1 MGFLPLSL
9 LLPFIGAATQLAC
22 HVRSPIG
29 SCTYD
34 ADERSPL
41 SQSETPLSRFSQF
54 ETEASGLPVCGNDLN
69 WQRLVHRSCFRETVQ
84 QPKRRFKCRPEES
97 FAMDAIGNPQIYSRE
112 YTRLVARAWDR
123 MIAAYPIGPTEVRDL
138 VLDSWRR
145 CQAFGVNPGQRAAEI
160 PGTALD
166 GYDHRQLRMAVQA
179 SLPPIATY
187 LSETRSVLIA
197 SDASGILLAVEGDHT
212 LTERL
217 ACNHAVPGAAWH
229 EHQIGT
235 NAVGTALALC
245 RPVQIHGQE
254 HFCEAGK
261 PWSCTAAPIHD
272 PADGSVL
279 GVIDVTGPA
288 STALTHAGAFVMAMA
303 ERIHAM
309 LTQYELLARVR
320 LFELYADNKP
330 HSGEVVL
337 LDRRGRVVKATP
349 GARIEDASLQPG
361 QQLPGIN
368 ADRLASGEF
377 PQLPDTIRREWLTPL
392 ADMGECVGAILRLPS
407 PRAGQP
413 ASTALAPSLQA
424 IFDTSPSLGRLL
436 ALAQRYAAARTPLL
450 LQGETGAGK
459 DLLAVAIHRA
469 SPDPDSPFVA
479 VNCAALPRELI
490 ASELF
495 GYVDGAF
502 TGARRGGARGR
513 FEQAHNGTLFLDEI
527 GDMPLD
533 LQPYLLRAVEEQQ
546 ISRLGDSMMRSVDVR
561 VIAATNRPLAL
572 EVAAG
577 RFRADLF
584 YRLNGA
590 VVSLPPLRERLEDLP
605 WLVPALLR
613 QIAPD
618 VTADCDMVDSI
629 LARLRAHD
637 WPGNVR
643 ELRSVL
649 ARMVLLSPDGRLD
662 PAMLALDGPGSAPK
676 GKLHSQEKIMI
687 LAAMTATHGS
697 VRQAAQALGISRAT
711 LYRRLTAYRQDE
723 RDSAG
728 TAQR

>member
-1 MGFLPLSL
+1 
-9 LLPFIGAATQLAC
+9 
-22 HVRSPIG
+22 
-29 SCTYD
+29 
-34 ADERSPL
+34 
-41 SQSETPLSRFSQF
+41 
-54 ETEASGLPVCGNDLN
+54 
-69 WQRLVHRSCFRETVQ
+69 
-84 QPKRRFKCRPEES
+84 
-97 FAMDAIGNPQIYSRE
+97 MDAIGNPQIYSRE

-123 MIAAYPIGPTEVRDL
+123 LIAAYPVGPTEVRDL

-166 GYDHRQLRMAVQA
+166 GYNHRQLRMAVQA
-179 SLPPIATY
+179 ALPPIAAY
-187 LSETRSVLIA
+187 LSETGSVLIA
-197 SDASGILLAVEGDHT
+197 SDASGILLAVEGDRA

-245 RPVQIHGQE
+245 QPVQIHGQE

-288 STALTHAGAFVMAMA
+288 SAALTHAGPFVMAMA
-303 ERIHAM
+303 ERIRAL

-320 LFELYADNKP
+320 LFELYADHKP
-330 HSGEVVL
+330 HTGEVVL
-337 LDRRGRVVKATP
+337 LDRHGRVVKATS
-349 GARIEDASLQPG
+349 GARVDDAPLQPG
-361 QQLPGIN
+361 QPLPGIN
-368 ADRLASGEF
+368 AERLASGLF
-377 PQLPDTIRREWLTPL
+377 AQLPETIRREWLTPL
-392 ADMGECVGAILRLPS
+392 ADNGESVGAILRLPS
-407 PRAGQP
+407 RPAGKP
-413 ASTALAPSLQA
+413 ALAPSLEA
-424 IFDTSPSLGRLL
+424 IFHSSPSLGRLL
-436 ALAQRYAAARTPLL
+436 ALAQRYAASRTPLL
-450 LQGETGAGK
+450 VQGETGTGK

-469 SPDPDSPFVA
+469 GPDPDTPFVA

-513 FEQAHNGTLFLDEI
+513 FEQANTGTLFLDEI

-533 LQPYLLRAVEEQQ
+533 LQPYLLRAVEERQ
-546 ISRLGDSMMRSVDVR
+546 ISRLGDSAVRSVDVR

-605 WLVPALLR
+605 WLIPALLR

-618 VTADCDMVDSI
+618 VAVDVDMDDFI

-649 ARMVLLSPDGRLD
+649 ARMVTLSPDGRLD
-662 PAMLALDGPGSAPK
+662 PALLALDGPGTAPE
-676 GKLHSQEKIMI
+676 GKLHSQEKTMI
-687 LAAMTATHGS
+687 LAAMTAAHGS
-697 VRQAAQALGISRAT
+697 VRQAAHALGISRAT

-723 RDSAG
+723 RDIAG
-728 TAQR
+728 AARDNTMSRKVS

>member
-1 MGFLPLSL
+1 MLPCG
-9 LLPFIGAATQLAC
+9 GAGTQLVC
-22 HVRSPIG
+22 HVHFRFG
-29 SCTYD
+29 FGAYH
-34 ADERSPL
+34 ADERSLL
-41 SQSETPLSRFSQF
+41 SQPETPLSRLSQF
-54 ETEASGLPVCGNDLN
+54 ETEASGLPASGGDLN
-69 WQRLVHRSCFRETVQ
+69 WRRLAYHSCFRETVQ
-84 QPKRRFKCRPEES
+84 QPKRQFKRRPEES

-123 MIAAYPIGPTEVRDL
+123 LIAAYPIGPTEVRDL

-145 CQAFGVNPGQRAAEI
+145 CQAFGVDPGQRAAEI

-166 GYDHRQLRMAVQA
+166 GYDHRQLRLAVQA
-179 SLPPIATY
+179 ALPPIAAY

-197 SDASGILLAVEGDHT
+197 SDASGILLAVEGDRV

-272 PADGSVL
+272 PTGGTVL

-288 STALTHAGAFVMAMA
+288 SAALTHAGAFVMAMA
-303 ERIHAM
+303 ERIRAL
-309 LTQYELLARVR
+309 LTQYELLARAR
-320 LFELYADNKP
+320 LFELYADHRP
-330 HSGEVVL
+330 YSGEVVL

-349 GARIEDASLQPG
+349 GARLEKTALRPG
-361 QQLPGIN
+361 RQLPGVN
-368 ADRLASGEF
+368 ADRLASGLF
-377 PQLPDTIRREWLTPL
+377 PHLPETIRRDWLTPL
-392 ADMGECVGAILRLPS
+392 VDMGECVGAILRLPS
-407 PRAGQP
+407 RASLKPTP
-413 ASTALAPSLQA
+413 AALAPSLEA
-424 IFDTSPSLGRLL
+424 ILDTSPSLGQLL
-436 ALAQRYAAARTPLL
+436 TLAQRYAPSRTPLL
-450 LQGETGAGK
+450 LQGETGTGK

-469 SPDPDSPFVA
+469 GPDPDTPFVA

-502 TGARRGGARGR
+502 TGARRGGACGR
-513 FEQAHNGTLFLDEI
+513 FEQAHTGTLFLDEV

-546 ISRLGDSMMRSVDVR
+546 ISRLGDPALRSVNVR
-561 VIAATNRPLAL
+561 VIAASNRPLAL

-577 RFRADLF
+577 RFRVDLF

-618 VTADCDMVDSI
+618 RAVDVDVVDSI

-649 ARMVLLSPDGRLD
+649 ARMVTLSPDGWLD
-662 PAMLALDGPGSAPK
+662 PASLALDGPGTAPE
-676 GKLHSQEKIMI
+676 GKLRSQERTMI
-687 LAAMTATHGS
+687 LAAMTDAQGS

-723 RDSAG
+723 QNIAG
-728 TAQR
+728 AAP

>member
-1 MGFLPLSL
+1 
-9 LLPFIGAATQLAC
+9 
-22 HVRSPIG
+22 
-29 SCTYD
+29 
-34 ADERSPL
+34 
-41 SQSETPLSRFSQF
+41 
-54 ETEASGLPVCGNDLN
+54 
-69 WQRLVHRSCFRETVQ
+69 
-84 QPKRRFKCRPEES
+84 
-97 FAMDAIGNPQIYSRE
+97 MDAIGNPQIYSRE

-123 MIAAYPIGPTEVRDL
+123 LIAAYPIGPTEVREL

-145 CQAFGVNPGQRAAEI
+145 CQAFGVNPERRAAEI

-166 GYDHRQLRMAVQA
+166 GYDHRQLRMAAQA
-179 SLPPIATY
+179 ALPPIAAY
-187 LSETRSVLIA
+187 LCETRSVLIA
-197 SDASGILLAVEGDHT
+197 SDASGVLLAVEGDRV

-272 PADGSVL
+272 PTDGSVL

-288 STALTHAGAFVMAMA
+288 SAALTHAGAFVIAMA
-303 ERIHAM
+303 ERIHAL
-309 LTQYELLARVR
+309 LTQYELRARAR
-320 LFELYADNKP
+320 LFELYADHKP

-337 LDRRGRVVKATP
+337 LDRRGRVVKATA

-361 QQLPGIN
+361 QQLPGID
-368 ADRLASGEF
+368 ADDLASGWF
-377 PQLPDTIRREWLTPL
+377 PHLPETIPGEWLTPL

-407 PRAGQP
+407 RP
-413 ASTALAPSLQA
+413 ARKPAPAALAPSLQA
-424 IFDTSPSLGRLL
+424 IFDTSPSLGPLL

-450 LQGETGAGK
+450 LQGETGTGK
-459 DLLAVAIHRA
+459 DLLAAAIHRA
-469 SPDPDSPFVA
+469 GPDPGSPFVV

-490 ASELF
+490 ATELF
-495 GYVDGAF
+495 GYVEGAF

-513 FEQAHNGTLFLDEI
+513 FEQAHSGTLFLDEV

-546 ISRLGDSMMRSVDVR
+546 ISRLGDSVMRSVDVR
-561 VIAATNRPLAL
+561 VIAATNRPLAH
-572 EVAAG
+572 EAAAG
-577 RFRADLF
+577 RFRTDLF
-584 YRLNGA
+584 YRLNCA

-618 VTADCDMVDSI
+618 LAIDFDTNDTI
-629 LARLRAHD
+629 LARLRAHG

-643 ELRSVL
+643 ELRSML
-649 ARMVLLSPDGRLD
+649 ARMVTLSPDGRLD
-662 PAMLALDGPGSAPK
+662 PALLALDGQGTAPA
-676 GKLHSQEKIMI
+676 GKLQSQEKTMI
-687 LAAMTATHGS
+687 LTAMTAAHGS
-697 VRQAAQALGISRAT
+697 VKEAAQALGISRAT
-711 LYRRLTAYRQDE
+711 LYRRLIAYRQ
-723 RDSAG
+723 G
-728 TAQR
+728 AQHSTGVASK

>member
-1 MGFLPLSL
+1 
-9 LLPFIGAATQLAC
+9 
-22 HVRSPIG
+22 
-29 SCTYD
+29 
-34 ADERSPL
+34 
-41 SQSETPLSRFSQF
+41 
-54 ETEASGLPVCGNDLN
+54 
-69 WQRLVHRSCFRETVQ
+69 
-84 QPKRRFKCRPEES
+84 
-97 FAMDAIGNPQIYSRE
+97 MDAIGNPQIYSPE

-123 MIAAYPIGPTEVRDL
+123 MIAAYPIGPTQVRDL

-145 CQAFGVNPGQRAAEI
+145 CQAFGVDPGQRAAEI

-179 SLPPIATY
+179 ALPPIAPY
-187 LSETRSVLIA
+187 LSESRSVLIA
-197 SDASGILLAVEGDHT
+197 SDASGVLLAVEGDRR

-288 STALTHAGAFVMAMA
+288 SAALTHAGAFVMAMA

-320 LFELYADNKP
+320 LLELYADHKP

-337 LDRRGRVVKATP
+337 LDRRGRVVKATS
-349 GARIEDASLQPG
+349 GARIEDASLKPG

-368 ADRLASGEF
+368 ADCLASGLF
-377 PQLPDTIRREWLTPL
+377 PHLSKTLRPEWLTPL
-392 ADMGECVGAILRLPS
+392 TDMDQCVGAILRLPS
-407 PRAGQP
+407 RPSIKP
-413 ASTALAPSLQA
+413 APAELAPSLQA

-436 ALAQRYAAARTPLL
+436 SLAQRYAAARTPLL
-450 LQGETGAGK
+450 LQGETGVGK
-459 DLLAVAIHRA
+459 DLLAMAIHRA
-469 SPDPDSPFVA
+469 SPDPETPFVA

-513 FEQAHNGTLFLDEI
+513 FEQAHTGTLFLDEI

-533 LQPYLLRAVEEQQ
+533 LQPYLLRAVEEQR
-546 ISRLGDSMMRSVDVR
+546 IARLGDSVMRSVDVR
-561 VIAATNRPLAL
+561 VIASTNRPLAL

-590 VVSLPPLRERLEDLP
+590 EVSLPPLRERLEDLP

-613 QIAPD
+613 QIAPEVAVD
-618 VTADCDMVDSI
+618 FNMVDSI
-629 LARLRAHD
+629 LGRLCAHD

-643 ELRSVL
+643 ELRGVL
-649 ARMVLLSPDGRLD
+649 ARMVTLSPDGQLD
-662 PAMLALDGPGSAPK
+662 PAVLALGGAGAAPE
-676 GKLHSQEKIMI
+676 GTLHSQEKTMI
-687 LAAMTATHGS
+687 SAAMTAAHGS

-711 LYRRLTAYRQDE
+711 LYRRLTAYRQNQQDGDGPH
-723 RDSAG
+723 RHNTMRTKVS
-728 TAQR
+728 

>member
-1 MGFLPLSL
+1 MPCA
-9 LLPFIGAATQLAC
+9 LPFGSGA
-22 HVRSPIG
+22 
-29 SCTYD
+29 YD
-34 ADERSPL
+34 AHGRSRL
-41 SQSETPLSRFSQF
+41 SQPETPLSHVSQF
-54 ETEASGLPVCGNDLN
+54 EKDTSGLPRPGSDLD
-69 WQRLVHRSCFRETVQ
+69 WRRLVYRSRFRQPVQ
-84 QPKRRFKCRPEES
+84 QPKRRFKRRPEES
-97 FAMDAIGNPQIYSRE
+97 FAMNAIGNPQIYSRE

-123 MIAAYPIGPTEVRDL
+123 LIAAYPIGPTEVRDL

-145 CQAFGVNPGQRAAEI
+145 CQAFGVNPGRRAAEI

-166 GYDHRQLRMAVQA
+166 GCDHRQLRMAVQA
-179 SLPPIATY
+179 ALPPIAAY

-197 SDASGILLAVEGDHT
+197 SDAAGILLAVEGDRV
-212 LTERL
+212 LAGRL
-217 ACNHAVPGAAWH
+217 ACNQAVPGAAWH

-245 RPVQIHGQE
+245 RPVQIHGEE

-272 PADGSVL
+272 PTDGSVL

-288 STALTHAGAFVMAMA
+288 STALAHAGAFVVAMA
-303 ERIHAM
+303 ERIHAL

-320 LFELYADNKP
+320 LFELYADHKP

-337 LDRRGRVVKATP
+337 LDRCGRVVKASP

-361 QQLPGIN
+361 RQLPGIN
-368 ADRLASGEF
+368 ADSLASGLF
-377 PQLPDTIRREWLTPL
+377 PHLPEAIRREWLTPL
-392 ADMGECVGAILRLPS
+392 ADMGECLGAILRLPLRS
-407 PRAGQP
+407 VAKP
-413 ASTALAPSLQA
+413 ASATLAPSLQA
-424 IFDTSPSLGRLL
+424 IFDTSPSLGPLL
-436 ALAQRYAAARTPLL
+436 ALAQRYAASRTPLL
-450 LQGETGAGK
+450 LQGETGTGK
-459 DLLAVAIHRA
+459 DLLAAAIHRA
-469 SPDPDSPFVA
+469 GRHPNTPFIA
-479 VNCAALPRELI
+479 VNCAGLPRELI
-490 ASELF
+490 TSELF

-513 FEQAHNGTLFLDEI
+513 FEQAHTGTLFLDEI

-546 ISRLGDSMMRSVDVR
+546 IARLGDSMVQPVDVR

-584 YRLNGA
+584 YRLNCT
-590 VVSLPPLRERLEDLP
+590 VLSLPPLRERLEDLP

-618 VTADCDMVDSI
+618 AAVDFDMNDTI

-637 WPGNVR
+637 WPGNLR

-649 ARMVLLSPDGRLD
+649 ARMVTLSPDGQLD
-662 PAMLALDGPGSAPK
+662 PGLLVLDGPSTAPE
-676 GKLHSQEKIMI
+676 GKLRSQEKAMI
-687 LAAMTATHGS
+687 LAAMMAAHGS
-697 VRQAAQALGISRAT
+697 AKQAAQALGISRAT
-711 LYRRLTAYRQDE
+711 LYRRLAAYRQDGQ
-723 RDSAG
+723 DSAG
-728 TAQR
+728 AAVGQYKV